1 MSVGTTLP
9 GNNRR
14 VLVGVLVGLPIS
26 AAFLWLAVR
35 SADLTV
41 VRRTLS
47 DADARLVAL
56 AVAAIACMYV
66 FQALRWRKITRAPQ
80 VGFPRFYEM
89 VVSGVACNN
98 VLPARLGD
106 LLRARWLGVEARMPT
121 GRSLGTVVLD
131 RGCDVGALFIFLLV
145 GLASVASS
153 KWLVA
158 IAVGAGAMLLGLVT
172 AVLLARRYTRRRE
185 RERRSRGLAR
195 VILRDAAEALAEPVG
210 RRRPAVWI
218 ALSVGAWTMWAV
230 AAMLV
235 ARSLGV
241 ELGLV
246 DAMFVAAVL
255 NLGAAI
261 PSSPGFVGTYEWLG
275 VASLG
280 LLSIA
285 SEDALAF
292 TILLHATWYV
302 PTTLA
307 GGSALGVR
315 AVVRIRRARRRGRT
329 MRSSDAA
336 ADERA

>member
-1 MSVGTTLP
+1 MSGDKRFSGVE
-9 GNNRR
+9 RR
-14 VLVGVLVGLPIS
+14 VLVGLLVGLPVS

-35 SADLTV
+35 NADLDA
-41 VRRTLS
+41 VRRTLA
-47 DADARLVAL
+47 DADARFVIL
-56 AVAAIACMYV
+56 AVATFACMYA
-66 FQALRWRKITRAPQ
+66 FQAVRWRRVARSPQ

-89 VVSGVACNN
+89 VLSGLACNN

-106 LLRARWLGVEARMPT
+106 LLRARWLGLEARMPA
-121 GRSLGTVVLD
+121 GRGFGTVVLD
-131 RGCDVGALFIFLLV
+131 RGCDVAALFIFLLA
-145 GLASVASS
+145 GLGAVASP

-158 IAVGAGAMLLGLVT
+158 IAVVSGATLLGLIM
-172 AVLLARRYTRRRE
+172 AVFLARRYTSRRQ
-185 RERRSRGLAR
+185 RERRSRGLVR
-195 VILRDAAEALAEPVG
+195 VLLRDAAEALAEPIG
-210 RRRPAVWI
+210 RSRPAGWI

-235 ARSLGV
+235 ARSLDV

-246 DAMFVAAVL
+246 DAIFVAAVL
-255 NLGAAI
+255 NLGVAI

-280 LLSIA
+280 LLGLA

-292 TILLHATWYV
+292 TVLLHATWYI

-315 AVVRIRRARRRGRT
+315 AVVRLRRSRRRGQPVALRDPAT
-329 MRSSDAA
+329 
-336 ADERA
+336 DERA

>member
-1 MSVGTTLP
+1 MSSDTRFRGIE
-9 GNNRR
+9 RR
-14 VLVGVLVGLPIS
+14 VLVGLLVGVPVS
-26 AAFLWLAVR
+26 AAFLWLAIRNADLAEVR
-35 SADLTV
+35 S
-41 VRRTLS
+41 TLA
-47 DADARLVAL
+47 DADAGFVAL
-56 AVAAIACMYV
+56 AVAAFGCMYS
-66 FQALRWRKITRAPQ
+66 FQALRWRKIARSPQ
-80 VGFPRFYEM
+80 VGLPRFYEM
-89 VVSGVACNN
+89 VLSGLACNN

-106 LLRARWLGVEARMPT
+106 LLRARWLGREARIPA
-121 GRSLGTVVLD
+121 GRGFGTIVLD
-131 RGCDVGALFIFLLV
+131 RGCDVAALFIFLLA
-145 GLASVASS
+145 GLGSVASS

-158 IAVGAGAMLLGLVT
+158 IAVGALATLLGLA
-172 AVLLARRYTRRRE
+172 AVVFLARRYTSRRV

-195 VILRDAAEALAEPVG
+195 VLLRDAAEALAEPIG

-246 DAMFVAAVL
+246 DAIFVAAVL
-255 NLGAAI
+255 NLGVAI

-280 LLSIA
+280 LLGLA

-292 TILLHATWYV
+292 TVLLHATWYI

-315 AVVRIRRARRRGRT
+315 AVVRLRRSRRRGQPVGLRDPAT
-329 MRSSDAA
+329 
-336 ADERA
+336 DERA

>member
-1 MSVGTTLP
+1 MSSQTDRKALIG
-9 GNNRR
+9 
-14 VLVGVLVGLPIS
+14 LVIGLPIS
-26 AAFLWLAVR
+26 VGFLWLAGR
-35 SADLTV
+35 NADLAV
-41 VRRTLS
+41 VRRTLAE
-47 DADARLVAL
+47 ADAGLVVL
-56 AVAAIACMYV
+56 AVAAIASMYV
-66 FQALRWRKITRAPQ
+66 FQALRWRKIARSPQ
-80 VGFPRFYEM
+80 VRISRFYEM

-106 LLRARWLGVEARMPT
+106 LFRARWLALEARMPA
-121 GRSLGTVVLD
+121 GKGLGTVVLD
-131 RGCDVGALFIFLLV
+131 RGCDVAALFIFLLV

-153 KWLVA
+153 KWLVG
-158 IAVGAGAMLLGLVT
+158 IAVGAGATLVGLAT
-172 AVLLARRYTRRRE
+172 AVLLARGYTSRHGRG
-185 RERRSRGLAR
+185 RRSRGLAR
-195 VILRDAAEALAEPVG
+195 AVLRDTAEALAEPIG

-218 ALSVGAWTMWAV
+218 ALSLGAWTMWAL

-235 ARSLGV
+235 ASSLGI

-255 NLGAAI
+255 NLGVAI

-280 LLSIA
+280 LLGIA

-292 TILLHATWYV
+292 AILLHATWYV

-315 AVVRIRRARRRGRT
+315 AVVRVRRARRRGRT